1 MPLKPTRL
9 PAEEE
14 RFEVRFTMRDG
25 EGEIDCYVD
34 ESAIEAAT
42 ASAGEGTNPPSDT
55 NGDAAFRRHLAGV
68 LTSRAVCTAGGVVR
82 GPSSASAGAA

>member
-25 EGEIDCYVD
+25 EAEVDCYVD
-34 ESAIEAAT
+34 EAAIEDLDDGEDDPPVDRFQRHRALFEAI
-42 ASAGEGTNPPSDT
+42 ASWLHDEGEVPRVELHHV
-55 NGDAAFRRHLAGV
+55 AQFRER
-68 LTSRAVCTAGGVVR
+68 
-82 GPSSASAGAA
+82 